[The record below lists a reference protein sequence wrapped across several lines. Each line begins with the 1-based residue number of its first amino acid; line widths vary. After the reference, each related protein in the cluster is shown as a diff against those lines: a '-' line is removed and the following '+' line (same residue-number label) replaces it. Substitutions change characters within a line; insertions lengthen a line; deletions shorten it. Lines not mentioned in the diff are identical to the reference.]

1 MHGNASGLKDR
12 LGPMNDILVSLTAR
26 EIGATVVT
34 SNLLE
39 FRRIAARIPGLKVT
53 AP

>member
-1 MHGNASGLKDR
+1 MYGSASGLTDR
-12 LGPMNDILVSLTAR
+12 LGPMNDMLIALTAR

-39 FRRIAARIPGLKVT
+39 FRRIAAKVPGLRV
-53 AP
+53 AVP

>member
-1 MHGNASGLKDR
+1 
-12 LGPMNDILVSLTAR
+12 MNDVLMALTAR

-34 SNLLE
+34 GNVLE
-39 FRRIAARIPGLKVT
+39 FRRIAAKVPGLRVA